1 MEGRVLLRCGECDLT
16 REIVGEIPEEFTRC
30 FDEAVHRDGWVP
42 RPGANT
48 ASLICRECLIKSYAG
63 HETVDDEEKVQGR
76 KNPMEP

>member
-1 MEGRVLLRCGECDLT
+1 MEGRVVLKCGECNVT
-16 REIVGEIPEEFTRC
+16 REIVGEIPEEYTQSFL
-30 FDEAVHRDGWVP
+30 DAVRMDGWVP

-48 ASLICRECLIKSYAG
+48 ASLICRECLLQYAG

>member
-1 MEGRVLLRCGECDLT
+1 MEGRVLLTCGDCGLT
-16 REIVGEIPEEFTRC
+16 REIVGEIPEEYTRC

-42 RPGANT
+42 QPGANT
-48 ASLICRECLIKSYAG
+48 HTLVCRDCLMKYAG

>member
-1 MEGRVLLRCGECDLT
+1 MEGRVLLSCGECDLT
-16 REIVGEIPEEFTRC
+16 REIVGEIPDEYTRS

-42 RPGANT
+42 RPGSNT
-48 ASLICRECLIKSYAG
+48 PSLICRDCLVKSYAG